1 MKRGPS
7 VRARAATAMALVV
20 TAGLLTALPGC
31 GLELAGKD
39 DNLVSG
45 KKLFVQKCGSC
56 HVMGRASTKGVVGP
70 DLDQAFGRALKDGFG
85 RSTVKGLVASQIDIP
100 NERGIQA
107 GPTPQEGKAPKRT
120 VMPADLVKGKDAQDV
135 AAYVAYAAAKPG
147 KDSGALA
154 TAVEQSGAGKPI
166 AAKNGTIDIPADP
179 NGQLLFLTKM
189 ATAPAGPL
197 VVSSK
202 NASSTPHNIAL
213 EGPGV
218 KAPPGP
224 IVQGGAVSKLQSAD
238 LKPGKYTFL
247 CTVPG
252 HAQAG
257 MKGMLTVK

>member
-1 MKRGPS
+1 M
-7 VRARAATAMALVV
+7 RARAATAMALAG

-31 GLELAGKD
+31 GIEFAGKEN
-39 DNLVSG
+39 NLVSG

-56 HVMGRASTKGVVGP
+56 HVLGRASTKGVIGP

-85 RSTVKGLVASQIDIP
+85 RSTVKGLVAAQIDLP
-100 NERGIQA
+100 NQRGIEA
-107 GPTPQEGKAPKRT
+107 GPTANDTKPAKRI
-120 VMPADLVKGKDAQDV
+120 VMPADLVKGKDARDV
-135 AAYVAYAAAKPG
+135 AAYVAYAASKPG

-154 TAVEQSGAGKPI
+154 TAVEQSGGGKPI
-166 AAKNGTIDIPADP
+166 ATKNGMIDIPADP

-202 NASSTPHNIAL
+202 NASSTPHNISIQ
-213 EGPGV
+213 GPGV
-218 KAPPGP
+218 NVPPGP
-224 IVQGGAVSKLQSAD
+224 IVQGGAASKLQSVD

-257 MKGMLTVK
+257 MKGTLTVK